1 MFVTN
6 RRVSDGEDI
15 FPRGG
20 NREEQEGIDSRILL
34 TDWLS
39 TMHTVPL
46 ALEKGAAGRAADR
59 TLGTAVPGAAAALA
73 GTGHCSAGPWA
84 GTGHSPVPS
93 AGH

>member
-1 MFVTN
+1 
-6 RRVSDGEDI
+6 
-15 FPRGG
+15 
-20 NREEQEGIDSRILL
+20 
-34 TDWLS
+34 
-39 TMHTVPL
+39 MHTVPL